1 MTLLLAG
8 CGGGSGGP
16 EPAAGASSPGQG
28 GYEKAVA
35 QHVYSG
41 TPRTPPDFYSEA
53 PPAGATGPVATVHL
67 KSADITPAANGPRYE
82 LCTDDSAQAIQWS
95 ELRPSFGG
103 GYADMVDIRSDE
115 RLFEIVRVPRTDSSA
130 RLLQRVFRC
139 SYLDRSTTDLDA
151 ASGPAGT
158 VNRRPLDGAGLRTL
172 SEYLW
177 RFTTFNNADHV
188 VLTSAATSATAGRIA
203 HTIEMARLT
212 RAAHSSECDR
222 IDILRWTHSLDAS
235 TGALQRELETARSF
249 GARRDGL
256 GDVTICY

>member
-8 CGGGSGGP
+8 CGGGGGS
-16 EPAAGASSPGQG
+16 EPTAGAPAPLQAGND
-28 GYEKAVA
+28 KAVA
-35 QHVYSG
+35 MHVYAG
-41 TPRTPPDFYSEA
+41 TPRTPPGFYSEA
-53 PPAGATGPVATVHL
+53 PPDAATGPVATVHL
-67 KSADITPAANGPRYE
+67 KNADITPAVNGPRYE

-103 GYADMVDIRSDE
+103 GYADMVDVRGDE

-130 RLLQRVFRC
+130 RLLHRVFRC

-151 ASGPAGT
+151 PSGPAGT
-158 VNRRPLDGAGLRTL
+158 VNRRPLDAASLRSL

-177 RFTTFNNADHV
+177 RFTSFNNADHV
-188 VLTSAATSATAGRIA
+188 VLASTTTGSAASRLA

-222 IDILRWTHSLDAS
+222 IDILRWTHSLDPS
-235 TGALQRELETARSF
+235 TGALQRELGTVRSF
-249 GARRDGL
+249 RVRRDGP